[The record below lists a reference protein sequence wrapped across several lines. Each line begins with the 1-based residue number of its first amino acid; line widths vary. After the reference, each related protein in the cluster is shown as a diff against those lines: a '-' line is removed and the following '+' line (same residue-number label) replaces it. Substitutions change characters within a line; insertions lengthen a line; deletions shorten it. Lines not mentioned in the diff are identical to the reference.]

1 MIWRLPKSPARKRA
15 QAMALITA
23 ALLCAGFFAASAF
36 AQTARDFQTPRDCF
50 VPLDRTNALALNPAR
65 DGAHLQSIAQECA
78 AAAEQRPRP
87 GLVFAYFYAGL
98 ANRALGAGSFTPPS
112 DDTVLSIDTPPT
124 EPNARRL
131 REAVRLL
138 EISARMASADG
149 ADATTR
155 RAGQSARLELARSY
169 RLLGMVDAD
178 RFADAERELTALER
192 AGSGELGNSL
202 AYERAMLILDRVRPG
217 DDAQLHSALQDLSA
231 FANVDPGPT
240 RDQYVVERG
249 PAQLA
254 RLAFHMGN
262 LALNRQPQTVENT
275 QLALRHFRDA
285 VSAYAALS
293 QAGGSVDRAASARI
307 RVRMGLLNLRMASL
321 LGQGQLAEF
330 GCAPGADAYSI
341 SEAEGNF
348 AAARELDP
356 QSADAHWGLGCALM
370 ARSNANAAVTSFERA
385 VALYNAPGPR
395 ALSRGDYYLGLA
407 RALALAGRWDGMA
420 GAVTNFN
427 TALSGERDAPRIA
440 AIRLEIA
447 RIYAQNQR
455 WSQARASLEESVRA
469 HPDPQAYL
477 MLGKILYEQP
487 NMEPGSYLS
496 SARQALT
503 RAASIAGPHQAQSN
517 YYLSLVEEK
526 AGNGAQAV
534 SYATAA
540 AQGDRGNAEYRRQA
554 CLTRI
559 IFSRTRD
566 QGQAYCS
573 ADPADRENYPR
584 ALFYEGMF
592 WLRQAYDSAGGNQR
606 NNWALAIRSFE
617 SGANELGGRSQL
629 VDDQSLGRMF
639 GYGRFFAFYCAGLG
653 TAIQSESGSPEWASE
668 RGVFRDRYRLGECWR
683 R

>member
-1 MIWRLPKSPARKRA
+1 
-15 QAMALITA
+15 MAVA
-23 ALLCAGFFAASAF
+23 AIFALCSAIFAAPAL
-36 AQTARDFQTPRDCF
+36 AQPLRDFQTPRDCF
-50 VPLDRTNALALNPAR
+50 LPLGSTNALSLNPAR
-65 DGAHLQSIAQECA
+65 DSARMQAIAQGCA

-87 GLVFAYFYAGL
+87 GLVFAYFYAGW
-98 ANRALGAGSFTPPS
+98 ANGALGAGALAPPANES
-112 DDTVLSIDTPPT
+112 ILSIDTPPT
-124 EPNARRL
+124 EPGARRL
-131 REAVRLL
+131 REAARLL

-149 ADATTR
+149 ADSATL
-155 RAGQSARLELARSY
+155 RAGQRARLELARAY
-169 RLLGMVDAD
+169 RLLGLIDAD
-178 RFADAERELTALER
+178 RFADAQRELSALER
-192 AGSGELGNSL
+192 NGAGDLGNSV
-202 AYERAMLILDRVRPG
+202 AYERAMFILDRLRPG
-217 DDAQLHSALQDLSA
+217 AEEDAQLHSALQDLSA
-231 FANVDPGPT
+231 FANVDPDPL
-240 RDQYVVERG
+240 RDQYVVDRG

-254 RLAFHMGN
+254 RLAFYMGN

-293 QAGGSVDRAASARI
+293 QTGAGVDRAAAARI

-348 AAARELDP
+348 SAARGLDP

-370 ARSNANAAVTSFERA
+370 ARNNANAAIASFQQA
-385 VALYNAPGPR
+385 VALYNAPGTR

-407 RALALAGRWDGMA
+407 RALALAGQWDGPS
-420 GAVTNFN
+420 GAVANFN
-427 TALSGERDAPRIA
+427 TALAGERDAARVA

-469 HPDPQAYL
+469 HADPQAYL
-477 MLGKILYEQP
+477 MLGKLLYDHSDLD
-487 NMEPGSYLS
+487 PGSNLV
-496 SARQALT
+496 SAREALT
-503 RAASIAGPHQAQSN
+503 RAVAIAGPHQPEAN
-517 YYLSLVEEK
+517 YYLSLVEER
-526 AGNGAQAV
+526 AGNGPRAV

-540 AQGDRGNAEYRRQA
+540 AQGERGNTDYRRQA

-559 IFSRTRD
+559 VFSRTRD

-573 ADPADRENYPR
+573 ADPSDREAYPR

-592 WLRQAYDSAGGNQR
+592 WLRQAYDSSGGNQR
-606 NNWALAIRSFE
+606 NDWALAIRSFE
-617 SGANELGGRSQL
+617 AGANELGGRSQL
-629 VDDQSLGRMF
+629 VDDQSLGRLL

-668 RGVFRDRYRLGECWR
+668 RGLFKDRYRLGECWR